1 MKKSIDG
8 LIVEMD
14 FVDGRTLSTVGY
26 VEEKKVLAIE
36 FTRGPVYVFNEVPKN
51 LYEELLKS
59 ETPDDLFYE
68 KIKNGFVNKR
78 VW

>member
-8 LIVEMD
+8 EIIEMD
-14 FVDGRTLSTVGY
+14 FMNSRTLSTVGY
-26 VEEKKVLAIE
+26 NKEKKLLAIE
-36 FTRGPVYVFNEVPKN
+36 FTRGPVYVYNEVPESI
-51 LYEELLKS
+51 YEELMKS
-59 ETPDDLFYE
+59 DVPDDVFFD

>member
-8 LIVEMD
+8 EIIEMD

-26 VEEKKVLAIE
+26 VEEKKLLAIE
-36 FTRGPVYVFNEVPKN
+36 FSRGPVYVFSEVPESV
-51 LYEELLKS
+51 YEELMKS
-59 ETPDDLFYE
+59 DTPDDFFNDKL
-68 KIKNGFVNKR
+68 KNGYKNKR